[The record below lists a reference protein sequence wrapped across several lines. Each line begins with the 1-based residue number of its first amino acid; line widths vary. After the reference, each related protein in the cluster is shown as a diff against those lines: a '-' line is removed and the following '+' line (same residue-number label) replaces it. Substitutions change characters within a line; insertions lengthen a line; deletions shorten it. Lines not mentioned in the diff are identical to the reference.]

1 MLDCGHGEGKLFG
14 NRCCWFSKYGVISG
28 PYFPAFGLNTER
40 YGVSLRIQSEYR
52 KIRTRNNSVFGH
64 FSHSV
69 GWHHFISTFFGS
81 FWVTE
86 KFSIAER
93 FKYLFFIAMTIYDNG
108 AYSKEAKQFYFKF
121 TSYINFSDVFLL
133 YCWL

>member
-1 MLDCGHGEGKLFG
+1 MLNCGHGKGKLVV
-14 NRCCWFSKYGVISG
+14 NRCCWLSKYRVISG
-28 PYFPAFGLNTER
+28 PDLSAFGLNMER
-40 YGVSLRIQSEYR
+40 YGVSLRIQFKYK
-52 KIRTRNNSVFGH
+52 KIWTRNNSVVGY
-64 FSHSV
+64 FSHRV
-69 GWHHFISTFFGS
+69 GWHHFISTSFGS
-81 FWVTE
+81 FWVIE
-86 KFSIAER
+86 KFSIAEW